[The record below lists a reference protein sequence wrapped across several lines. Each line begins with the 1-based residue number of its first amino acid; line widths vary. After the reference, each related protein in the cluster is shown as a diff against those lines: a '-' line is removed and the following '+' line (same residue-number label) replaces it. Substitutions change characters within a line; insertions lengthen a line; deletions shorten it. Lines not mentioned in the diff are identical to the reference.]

1 MCTTKTKF
9 FSLILIINLFLIIS
23 VCSCSRSEQRLDS
36 NIEQEEYLELSS
48 YDNVHLMSVEDIYS
62 FGKALNRFG
71 LYVDGNELK
80 YRAKSAEDIN
90 ISPELFIYIEELIKK
105 EAIKTRTNGGP
116 SDCVAK
122 SLALWGGASYETIN
136 AYIVSE
142 YGNDGVPAD
151 EVLNVIRHFYPN
163 AQPHYPDTN
172 DVDFSTDVMTTVG
185 VMYTSSQYSLHMVN
199 ISDIDS
205 LGNVTYYDA
214 QNNVIDINTTSD
226 YSVFYTKE

>member
-1 MCTTKTKF
+1 V
-9 FSLILIINLFLIIS
+9 SPNLF
-23 VCSCSRSEQRLDS
+23 
-36 NIEQEEYLELSS
+36 
-48 YDNVHLMSVEDIYS
+48 
-62 FGKALNRFG
+62 
-71 LYVDGNELK
+71 
-80 YRAKSAEDIN
+80 
-90 ISPELFIYIEELIKK
+90 
-105 EAIKTRTNGGP
+105 
-116 SDCVAK
+116 
-122 SLALWGGASYETIN
+122 ALWGGASYETIN